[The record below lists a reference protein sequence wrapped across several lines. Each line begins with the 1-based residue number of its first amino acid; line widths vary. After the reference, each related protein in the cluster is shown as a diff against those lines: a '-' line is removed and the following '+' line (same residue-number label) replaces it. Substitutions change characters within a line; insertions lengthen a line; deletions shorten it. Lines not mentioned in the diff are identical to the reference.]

1 MAIKPQ
7 IGDWF
12 TFYDALDSKVRKW
25 EVSDYANYFNMNIE
39 GVVLSRY
46 LLSCNG
52 FKPYGRGHSVL
63 SQNGVCV
70 IVANDIMVVSI
81 EGKARSILPM
91 PYYVHEYQQALR
103 VCGLSELADSFEVKD
118 KSPMI

>member
-7 IGDWF
+7 IGDWVA
-12 TFYDALDSKVRKW
+12 FYDTLDSKVRKW
-25 EVSDYANYFNMNIE
+25 EVSDYAKYFNVNIE

-52 FKPYGRGHSVL
+52 FKPYGRGHCVL
-63 SQNGVCV
+63 SQKGVCV